1 MPSLNALEKFKSS
14 FKTLGLELQTLKDL
28 DLPFDDLPL
37 PDKEPA
43 NEPPPAVEPEGAEAA
58 APEEADGETYP
69 PPAAESPPGG
79 TDLFGDLSDLLGG
92 DAGNLPVDEVPIDEF
107 PGETDLG
114 EPPPS
119 APEDSDFSDFIDTI
133 PDDLGNEEPPK
144 EVPGPEASGIDG
156 ISPDNGISNGEGGL
170 PPGLLNGFAD
180 EVEAERA
187 SKGKKGAK
195 NKAPDEDL
203 SDQGLG
209 DLDFSNL
216 GQANEDIGGQNLDD
230 FAMPDQEQEGED
242 TGLPDF
248 DMDSLMPSEDETATE
263 DSGEADSSD
272 NADTGLPDF
281 PDFDNVE
288 NMEQLYGEDA
298 PDGQGKAE
306 KDLSSNDSDGFD
318 LGNIPDFGD
327 NEGQEPYQTDESSD
341 TDFAD
346 AFNEIP
352 SDATTEDSGT
362 MDMSGL
368 DLGEMPDFGDGES
381 SRSPAGEPD
390 SFDASDT
397 ESDEDGFEFGEGT
410 PDAGTEATLEDISE
424 DGFDSFS
431 PDSGS
436 LGDGFG
442 DIGSMDDFGNLEDF
456 GIPGLDTGFDAA
468 PGKGKAPGKKG
479 KASKGDANEVEEI
492 SLTLEELEQFQE
504 TLSSY
509 PLNLRIACEEL
520 IAEKAVPPE
529 QMSRLIRMLI
539 EGAPANETAA
549 LAGKLLEKPIPIPK
563 GYEKRTGEDLE
574 AEQSSFAYIFVHNFL
589 PVLRLF
595 MAIALVVLSAGY
607 LSYRYIYMPIKAEK
621 IYKLGIE
628 RIDAGEYS
636 RANERFLEAYRIH
649 PKKPWFYT
657 YARAFRDS
665 RQYTLAEEKY
675 RELLHFTAAKNKRGI
690 PEKAAVLEYADLETN
705 YIGDYQTAD
714 SIIRRNILDYF
725 PMDKDALLA
734 LGDNNLIWGEYDK
747 DRLEDAREAY
757 AMLIERYGRTDPL
770 LERMLKYFIRTD
782 NLGQVLPLQSYFM
795 YSEKRIISAAT
806 LAEMAGYFLDKRLEK
821 VRGVPNEYLDQIGGI
836 REILIRAIRQDPML
850 PESYY
855 HLARYYNYFE
865 NYTDERLTLEVA
877 VRAFESA
884 KEESPKRIG
893 YHINALRRYAEV
905 LINAKEFFPA
915 EENLIKGINVYQDG
929 LSRRLLTRSPE
940 YGKLYADLGDLE
952 FFVKDGDM
960 QTALDYY
967 NYSEQNGWAPPE
979 IQYRMGA
986 AHYQLR
992 QWGPALERF
1001 FTAFREMP
1009 FNRRILY
1016 ALGNVSYMRGNY
1028 FAAQGYY
1035 DRLLEILEDDRSRL
1049 PPIAPTD
1056 DEDQLD
1062 LVERLMVAQNN
1073 MGVVLEALTE
1083 RTGNINYRARAQGL
1097 YSDSERAWDI
1107 LTRNPTTMIRMRPSS
1122 DITAPGVNPA
1132 YLNVQNSLRPIPGYE
1147 HQFFLR
1153 IDKDVLEPSA
1163 WEDLA
1168 PSGFRLS
1175 EGIHTGR

>member
-1 MPSLNALEKFKSS
+1 MPSLSALEKFKSS

-43 NEPPPAVEPEGAEAA
+43 NEPPSAAEPEGAETA
-58 APEEADGETYP
+58 APREAGGETYP
-69 PPAAESPPGG
+69 PPEAESPPGG

-92 DAGNLPVDEVPIDEF
+92 DAGNLPVDEIPESIPDEPVPSGQED
-107 PGETDLG
+107 TDFG
-114 EPPPS
+114 N
-119 APEDSDFSDFIDTI
+119 FIDTI
-133 PDDLGNEEPPK
+133 PDDFANEEPPI
-144 EVPGPEASGIDG
+144 EAPGAEASGIDG
-156 ISPDNGISNGEGGL
+156 IPPDNEISNGEGVV
-170 PPGLLNGFAD
+170 PHELLNGFAD

-195 NKAPDEDL
+195 NKVPDEDF
-203 SDQGLG
+203 SDQSLG
-209 DLDFSNL
+209 DLDLSNL
-216 GQANEDIGGQNLDD
+216 GQANEDNDSQNLDD
-230 FAMPDQEQEGED
+230 FALPDQGQEDQD

-248 DMDSLMPSEDETATE
+248 DMDSLMPSEDETQEPIAPETTAE
-263 DSGEADSSD
+263 DLGEAGSPDE
-272 NADTGLPDF
+272 ADMGLPDF
-281 PDFDNVE
+281 PDFDNVD
-288 NMEQLYGEDA
+288 NSMELYGEDA

-306 KDLSSNDSDGFD
+306 TDQPDFD
-318 LGNIPDFGD
+318 LGDIPDFAD
-327 NEGQEPYQTDESSD
+327 SENQEPYQADESSD
-341 TDFAD
+341 TAFAD
-346 AFNEIP
+346 AFGDVP
-352 SDATTEDSGT
+352 PDATAEDTGAT
-362 MDMSGL
+362 DMPGF
-368 DLGEMPDFGDGES
+368 DLGDIPDFGGPES
-381 SRSPAGEPD
+381 PMPPPAEEPA
-390 SFDASDT
+390 SFDTSDT
-397 ESDEDGFEFGEGT
+397 ESDEDAFGFGEEI
-410 PDAGTEATLEDISE
+410 PDAGAEATLEE
-424 DGFDSFS
+424 LPGDGFDSFS

-436 LGDGFG
+436 LGDGF
-442 DIGSMDDFGNLEDF
+442 DDFGNLEDF
-456 GIPGLDTGFDAA
+456 GIPGLDTGFDTKA
-468 PGKGKAPGKKG
+468 PEKGKAPGKKG
-479 KASKGDANEVEEI
+479 KAPAGGANEVEEI

-520 IAEKAVPPE
+520 IAEKAVVPE

-539 EGAPANETAA
+539 EGAPALETAA
-549 LAGKLLEKPIPIPK
+549 LAGKLLDKPIPIPK

-595 MAIALVVLSAGY
+595 GAIALVALSIGY

-747 DRLEDAREAY
+747 DRLEEAREAY
-757 AMLIERYGRTDPL
+757 AKLIERYGRTDPL

-782 NLGQVLPLQSYFM
+782 NLGQVLPLQNYFM
-795 YSEKRIISAAT
+795 SSAKRVISSAT
-806 LAEMAGYFLDKRLEK
+806 LAEMGGYLLDKRLEK

-836 REILIRAIRQDPML
+836 REILLRAIRQDPRL

-865 NYTDERLTLEVA
+865 NSTDERLTLEVA
-877 VRAFESA
+877 VRAFEAA
-884 KEESPKRIG
+884 KEESTKRIG
-893 YHINALRRYAEV
+893 YHINTLRRYAEV
-905 LINAKEFFPA
+905 LVNGREFFPA
-915 EENLIKGINVYQDG
+915 EESLIKGINVYQDG

-940 YGKLYADLGDLE
+940 YGRLYADLGDLE

-1001 FTAFREMP
+1001 FAAFREMP

-1035 DRLLEILEDDRSRL
+1035 DRLLEMLEDDRSRL

-1056 DEDQLD
+1056 DKDQLD

-1073 MGVVLEALTE
+1073 LGVVLEALTE
-1083 RTGNINYRARAQGL
+1083 RTGNISYRSRAQGL

-1153 IDKDVLEPSA
+1153 IDKDVLEPSS

-1168 PSGFRLS
+1168 PSGFHLS
-1175 EGIHTGR
+1175 EGIYTGR